1 MISFTH
7 PVPSFAR
14 SLHLILGVYFMLVAL
29 KPSVWLAADES
40 KDSAQSKDI
49 VAPVC
54 LRFNWTALSL
64 SDKTKT
70 VCSPLIT
77 SAD

>member
-1 MISFTH
+1 
-7 PVPSFAR
+7 
-14 SLHLILGVYFMLVAL
+14 MLVAL

-70 VCSPLIT
+70 VCRPLIT